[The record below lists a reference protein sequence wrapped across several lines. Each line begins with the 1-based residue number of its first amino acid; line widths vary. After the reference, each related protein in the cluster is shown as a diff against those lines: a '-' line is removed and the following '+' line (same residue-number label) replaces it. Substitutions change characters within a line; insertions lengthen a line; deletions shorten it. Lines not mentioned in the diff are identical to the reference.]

1 MKLINQQ
8 KELEFVAVES
18 THEMF
23 DSEMKIKEFADNI
36 SELAKN
42 KFDSLVNT
50 IESKSVTKSS
60 NSLLANLSVI
70 FEEEAANSKKL
81 RNVYASIT
89 QTNGF
94 DYNSSKLICVSTGT
108 KCINGEFMSQMG
120 TAIND
125 WLVNWLI
132 IFIKQTNM
140 YLHYLLCFII
150 KSIGNAVVVL

>member
-1 MKLINQQ
+1 
-8 KELEFVAVES
+8 
-18 THEMF
+18 
-23 DSEMKIKEFADNI
+23 MKIKDFADNI

-42 KFDSLVNT
+42 KFDSLINT
-50 IESKSVTKSS
+50 IESKSIAKCN
-60 NSLLANLSVI
+60 NSLLANLSII

-125 WLVNWLI
+125 WLEFY
-132 IFIKQTNM
+132 FIKF
-140 YLHYLLCFII
+140 L
-150 KSIGNAVVVL
+150 